1 MNNLVKQSN
10 TMTMMSNTIALFSEM
25 NEDLANTNQNNL
37 DLEALT
43 QVVRGVRQVADGLTK
58 LIADHAKILEAELIV
73 QKVIENNAE

>member
-25 NEDLANTNQNNL
+25 TEDLANNQSNL
-37 DLEALT
+37 DLEALS
-43 QVVRGVRQVADGLTK
+43 QVVRGVQQVADGLTK
-58 LIADHAKILEAELIV
+58 LIADHAKIVEAELIV

>member
-25 NEDLANTNQNNL
+25 TEDLANNQNNL
-37 DLEALT
+37 DLEALS
-43 QVVRGVRQVADGLTK
+43 QVVRGVQQVADGLTK
-58 LIADHAKILEAELIV
+58 LIADHAKIVEAELIV